1 LHVAT
6 FYIFEKIDA
15 KELQIGLNFY
25 WKLFEWIRDRY
36 EKTLIDSRSSGH
48 IVLNHFFYQK
58 IGPVFS
64 LRVIIHEFF
73 QEKFNPI

>member
-36 EKTLIDSRSSGH
+36 EKTLINSRSSGH
-48 IVLNHFFYQK
+48 IVLNHFLLSKDRTGFFITSYYPRVLSGK
-58 IGPVFS
+58 I
-64 LRVIIHEFF
+64 
-73 QEKFNPI
+73 